1 MRKKINH
8 VVSVE
13 LRGGL
18 GNQFFG
24 LAAGW
29 LVSAKLEKNLIL
41 DGRFLKWHGS
51 NPSRTLELD
60 KFKFSSR
67 PDITFRKTLPGL
79 AGLITVRKLILKII
93 HTWST
98 FRDVPSTN
106 DLWEKLFFI
115 EKLAKNSGKIHGN
128 FIDFRWAIEAQ
139 KYGFP
144 KRVELRRYSASVA
157 NLLSDVAE
165 TCAIHIR
172 LTDFLHYPSLFPQLS
187 TLYFESAIL
196 EMNKRGF
203 SKFTIFTDDLN
214 LARET
219 YPLIFDR
226 KDIRIIS
233 NSLSSAETFFLMQS
247 CAGIITSSSSYSS
260 WAAFFIA
267 NQQGMVV
274 CPSKLLLD
282 GSPDPRPEEW
292 IRLDHETGL
301 LIHY

>member
-1 MRKKINH
+1 MRKKFNH

-18 GNQFFG
+18 GNQLFG

-29 LVSAKLEKNLIL
+29 LVSTKLDRNLIL

-51 NPSRTLELD
+51 NPSRKLELD
-60 KFKFSSR
+60 EFRFSNH
-67 PDITFRKTLPGL
+67 PNITFKETLPGL
-79 AGLITVRKLILKII
+79 TGLDIFRKLILKII
-93 HTWST
+93 HTWRR
-98 FRDVPSTN
+98 FRDIPSTN
-106 DLWEKLFFI
+106 DLWENLFFI
-115 EKLAKNSGKIHGN
+115 EKFAKNSGKIHGS

-144 KRVELRRYSASVA
+144 KRLELKRYSASVA
-157 NLLSDVAE
+157 NLLSEVAE

-196 EMNKRGF
+196 EMKKRGF

-274 CPSKLLLD
+274 CPNKLLLD
-282 GSPDPRPEEW
+282 GSPDPRPIDW
-292 IRLDHETGL
+292 LRLDYTTGTPSL
-301 LIHY
+301 V

>member
-8 VVSVE
+8 AVSVE

-18 GNQFFG
+18 GNQLFG

-29 LVSAKLEKNLIL
+29 LVSAKLEKNLVL

-60 KFKFSSR
+60 KFKFSGHFG
-67 PDITFRKTLPGL
+67 ITFKKTLPGL
-79 AGLITVRKLILKII
+79 EEFDIVRKLILKIKDTLSI
-93 HTWST
+93 L
-98 FRDVPSTN
+98 RDAPYTN
-106 DLWEKLFFI
+106 DLWENSGSI
-115 EKLAKNSGKIHGN
+115 EKLAKNSGKIDGS
-128 FIDFRWAIEAQ
+128 FVDFRWAIEAQ

-144 KRVELRRYSASVA
+144 KRVELNNSTTLVS
-157 NLLSDVAE
+157 NLLSEVDK

-172 LTDFLHYPSLFPQLS
+172 LTDFLDYPSIFPNLS
-187 TLYFESAIL
+187 SLYFESAIL

-203 SKFTIFTDDLN
+203 SRFTIFTDDLN

-267 NQQGMVV
+267 CQQGVV
-274 CPSKLLLD
+274 ICPSKLLLD
-282 GSPDPRPEEW
+282 GSPDPRPKEW